1 MRSALFHIRVFLLS
15 YLSCA
20 TILTDESRYALTTRS
35 IPVATALSSS
45 NRNISNSNSSRD
57 TMEAHNI
64 LKFRAVTTQMSTCGY
79 YDGDPSKV
87 RTADPGYNCRV
98 DISRGL
104 WGFCPTTVI
113 SANDCGMAGACVDE
127 GTCSSVCGFS
137 GAAATTFSW

>member
-1 MRSALFHIRVFLLS
+1 MWSAIFHIRVFLVS

-20 TILTDESRYALTTRS
+20 TILIDESRYALTIRS

-45 NRNISNSNSSRD
+45 SSNSSRD
-57 TMEAHNI
+57 TMDAHNI
-64 LKFRAVTTQMSTCGY
+64 LKFRAVTTQISTCGY
-79 YDGDPSKV
+79 YDGDPSNV